1 MSHIQSYTDDKV
13 LAITIN
19 RPDKKNALT
28 LEMYRQLSTLL
39 KTADEDDKVHVVTI
53 CGDENCFSAGN
64 DLHDFVSAGLLD
76 NSHPVV
82 QFLQIIAAFK
92 KPIIAGVAGYAV
104 GIGTTMLMHCDVVY
118 ARENAKFQL
127 PFVQLGL
134 CPEAASSLILPNL
147 MGYHKAAELL
157 MFGDKI
163 NANKALDNGM
173 INAIISD
180 QSINSYV
187 SNRAQQL
194 SALPLESVL
203 ETKRLLKA
211 NHGQVMSVMGNEIE
225 VFGRLL
231 QSDVCQGIIKSIL
244 K

>member
-1 MSHIQSYTDDKV
+1 MSHIQSNTEDKV

-39 KTADEDDKVHVVTI
+39 KNAAEDNNIHVVSI
-53 CGDENCFSAGN
+53 CGDESCFSAGN
-64 DLHDFVSAGLLD
+64 DLGDFVSAGLLD
-76 NSHPVV
+76 ESHPVV
-82 QFLQIIAAFK
+82 QFLQVIAAFK

-163 NANKALDNGM
+163 SADKALENGM

-180 QSINSYV
+180 QPINSYV
-187 SNRAQQL
+187 SRRAQQL
-194 SALPLESVL
+194 SALPFESVL

-211 NHGQVMSVMGNEIE
+211 NHEQVMTVMDNEIE

-231 QSDVCQGIIKSIL
+231 HSDVCQGIIKSIL